1 MARPRKKSDHDTGQI
16 KAKDPALVKRLYL
29 NDIKPNRAKIGEIS
43 QENSTAFKEIKK
55 QGNIQRGA
63 ADLVFKIFEMEDAKR
78 DDWLRGF
85 HMLLEEFNIP
95 FPPRDLVDAMTEG
108 QDGYARPKPALVA
121 VPTGPA
127 GDPDLAGED

>member
-1 MARPRKKSDHDTGQI
+1 MARAKRKDADNGGAI

-29 NDIKPNRAKIGEIS
+29 EDIKPNRIKISEIS

-55 QGNIQRGA
+55 QGNIQRAA
-63 ADLVFKIFEMEDAKR
+63 ADLAFKIFEMEDAKR

-85 HMLLEEFNIP
+85 HLMLQEFSIP

-108 QDGYARPKPALVA
+108 QDAYARPKPELVV
-121 VPTGPA
+121 VPSGPE
-127 GDPDLAGED
+127 GDIDLAGD